1 MLVFKAKIGS
11 VNCFKEEESVIV
23 YQVELWRLDHPS
35 LEPRGVEAW
44 QGVAQMV
51 SRHKTL
57 GFNFMKIIFINILA
71 GRQRVSGR
79 YTLVYLC
86 ADTRG
91 IIRTTTYIAVI
102 ILSNRDKFQ

>member
-1 MLVFKAKIGS
+1 M
-11 VNCFKEEESVIV
+11 
-23 YQVELWRLDHPS
+23 ELWRLDHPS

-71 GRQRVSGR
+71 GRHRVSVSR

-102 ILSNRDKFQ
+102 ILSIRDKFQ